1 MTTISTKSGRQTRTA
16 HRTAHRTAS
25 TAHRTAS
32 QGATANGS
40 AREPGR
46 LTPLHLS
53 VAEALEGYFET
64 LDGAPAGG
72 LYDLVMNEVERP
84 LLEAVMGRV
93 EDNQTRAA
101 ELLGLSRG
109 TLHTTLKQNRL
120 LGR

>member
-1 MTTISTKSGRQTRTA
+1 MTTIPTKSGRQT
-16 HRTAHRTAS
+16 RTAHRTAS

-32 QGATANGS
+32 RVATANGS

-46 LTPLHLS
+46 STPLHLS

-64 LDGAPAGG
+64 LDDAPAGG

-109 TLHTTLKQNRL
+109 TLHKKLKQHGL